1 MYHKPLTVFIYKMD
15 TNHYFQLS
23 YPELI
28 NLIMEEFRWFIYK
41 ELVFEHWEAAIVN
54 NFEHSIF
61 QYTEKKRNKKR
72 REKRKIKQNQLALK
86 ILQI

>member
-1 MYHKPLTVFIYKMD
+1 MYHKTLTVFIYKMD

-41 ELVFEHWEAAIVN
+41 ELVFEH
-54 NFEHSIF
+54 
-61 QYTEKKRNKKR
+61 
-72 REKRKIKQNQLALK
+72 
-86 ILQI
+86 